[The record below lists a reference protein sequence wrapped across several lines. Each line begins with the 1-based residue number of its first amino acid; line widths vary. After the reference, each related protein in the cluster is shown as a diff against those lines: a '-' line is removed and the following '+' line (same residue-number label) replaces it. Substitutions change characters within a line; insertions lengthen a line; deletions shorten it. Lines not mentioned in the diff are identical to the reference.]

1 MTTAQLTRGSNLG
14 ERLASCIPGATFEL
28 EAFLQLVEIRET
40 TEVATAAVT
49 TGSTSRL
56 LVNPEFVAR
65 YCAHDEH
72 LFLLVMHELWHV
84 LFAHA
89 RLSSRPTLAENIAFD
104 AIINAELTKQF
115 PGVEYWGFFEE
126 LNDSESFPGRLL
138 RAPEGWPDKPVYR
151 GDGPRGTSSIL
162 KRLYPEPGGYLGAP
176 TYGEIVRLVSRWK
189 GYDKLAAAV
198 AGDSDSEGPIVLGD
212 HTDANESRD
221 PMANPLVESVLGDV
235 TKSWPAPGNDFGL
248 DQGRRDGA
256 NQWIVVPAKER
267 LSTEQTM
274 ETVLRRA
281 CRPDRRGDHRR
292 DQVLLPRPVQTPI
305 PVARD
310 RQRLARRRLGVSSL
324 LWKGEVDE
332 RRIVNGRPGRALV
345 YLDVSGSMSS
355 DLPKLIIPLR
365 KFVERGLAT
374 TWQFSTNVEPL
385 HLDDLKAGKVT
396 TTGGTAIS
404 PVFEHAL
411 NQGDCSSIVLVTDG
425 YVEETDPS
433 IKQQLEERGI
443 TVESVICRGGS
454 PSPLDALGRVT
465 ELAPR

>member
-1 MTTAQLTRGSNLG
+1 MTTANLTQTSNLG
-14 ERLASCIPGATFEL
+14 ERLAGCIPGATFEL

-40 TEVATAAVT
+40 IEVSTAAVT

-89 RLSSRPTLAENIAFD
+89 RLTSRPTLAENIAFD

-115 PGVEYWGFFEE
+115 PGAEYRGFFEE

-138 RAPEGWPDKPVYR
+138 RAPEGWPDNPDYGK
-151 GDGPRGTSSIL
+151 DAPRGTTGIL
-162 KRLYPEPGGYLGAP
+162 KRLYPGPGGYLDAP
-176 TYGEIVRLVSRWK
+176 TYGEVVRLVSRWK
-189 GYDKLAAAV
+189 GYDKLDAAV
-198 AGDSDSEGPIVLGD
+198 AADSESEGPVVLGD
-212 HTDANESRD
+212 HSGANESRD
-221 PMANPLVESVLGDV
+221 PMANPFVQSVLGDV

-256 NQWIVVPAKER
+256 NQWIVAPAQEL
-267 LSTEQTM
+267 LSTEQAM

-281 CRPDRRGDHRR
+281 CRPDRHGDHQR

-324 LWKGEVDE
+324 LWKGEVEE

-374 TWQFSTNVEPL
+374 TWQFSTVVEPL
-385 HLDDLKAGKVT
+385 HLDDLQSGTVT
-396 TTGGTAIS
+396 TTGGTAIWS
-404 PVFEHAL
+404 VLEHAL
-411 NQGDCSSIVLVTDG
+411 GQQDVASIVVVSDG
-425 YVEETDPS
+425 YVEQTDAS
-433 IKQQLEERGI
+433 IVKQLEERGI
-443 TVESVICRGGS
+443 TVESVVCAGGS
-454 PSPLDALGRVT
+454 TSPLDELGRVT
-465 ELAPR
+465 KLGLR